1 MRTFVTAAV
10 ALVLCVG
17 VVLADE
23 IKGKIKSVDSASGTI
38 TVTGSDGKD
47 HTLNVGKDTKFMAA
61 SGKDLKEGL
70 KDKHLK
76 AGAEVVVQCKKE
88 GGKEVCTE
96 VKLAQPRKN
105 K

>member
-1 MRTFVTAAV
+1 MLRKFVCAVAAV
-10 ALVLCVG
+10 VLCFG

-23 IKGKIKSVDSASGTI
+23 IKGKIKSVDADKGTI
-38 TVTGSDGKD
+38 TVTSSDGKD
-47 HTLNVGKDTKFMAA
+47 HTLMVGRDAKIQAA

-70 KDKHLK
+70 KDKHLR
-76 AGAEVVVQCKKE
+76 AGTEVTVQCKKE

-96 VKLAQPRKN
+96 LKLSQPRK

>member
-1 MRTFVTAAV
+1 MMRKFVCAAV

-23 IKGKIKSVDSASGTI
+23 IKGKIKSVDADKSTM
-38 TVTGSDGKD
+38 TVTTSDGKD
-47 HTLNVGKDTKFMAA
+47 HVVQVGKDTRLLNAKGNA
-61 SGKDLKEGL
+61 LKEGI

-76 AGAEVVVQCKKE
+76 DGSDVVVQCEKKD
-88 GGKEVCTE
+88 GKAVASE
-96 VKLAQPRKN
+96 VKLVGKKN